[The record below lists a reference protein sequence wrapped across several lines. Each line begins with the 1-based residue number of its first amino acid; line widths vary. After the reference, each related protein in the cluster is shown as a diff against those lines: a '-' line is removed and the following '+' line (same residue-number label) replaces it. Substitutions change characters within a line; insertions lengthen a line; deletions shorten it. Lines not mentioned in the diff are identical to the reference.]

1 MGIHP
6 PGPHSTSLAIL
17 DKEYNVT
24 HDVQTLLATATDA
37 AHLGGEILV
46 KGFRELRKEQIRMKG
61 AGDYVT
67 DLDHRS
73 EEAIIRRI
81 KQSFPDHHIHAEES
95 GEEFSPSP
103 YRWFI
108 DPLDGTTNYVHGV
121 TVFSVSIAAAVDGEM
136 AVAVVLDPIHKEMFW
151 AIKGQG
157 AFLNT
162 LPIWTSEK
170 KTLGESY
177 LASGFPWRS
186 KEYLDLYLNSFREF
200 FSDSS
205 GVRRLG
211 SAAIDLVYT
220 ACGRFDGFWEMKL
233 KPWDIA
239 AGVLIVKEAG
249 GLVSDFRG
257 GQEFMKSGNLLAA
270 NPFIFPKMLEV
281 VKKHLGGVE

>member
-1 MGIHP
+1 M
-6 PGPHSTSLAIL
+6 
-17 DKEYNVT
+17 T
-24 HDVQTLLATATDA
+24 HNVQTLLDTAKDA

-46 KGFRELRKEQIRMKG
+46 KGFRGLKKEQIRMKG

-81 KQSFPDHHIHAEES
+81 KHSYPDHHIHAEES
-95 GEEFSPSP
+95 GEDFSPSP
-103 YRWFI
+103 CRWFI
-108 DPLDGTTNYVHGV
+108 DPLDGTTNYVHGLA
-121 TVFSVSIAAAVDGEM
+121 VFSVSIAVAIDGEM
-136 AVAVVLDPIHKEMFW
+136 ALGIVFDPMHKEMFW
-151 AIKGQG
+151 AVKGQG

-162 LPIWTSEK
+162 LPIRASEK
-170 KTLGESY
+170 KTLGECF

-186 KEYLDLYLNSFREF
+186 KQYLDVYLNSFREF

-211 SAAIDLVYT
+211 SAAMDLAYT

-239 AGVLIVKEAG
+239 AGFLIVKEAG
-249 GLVSDFRG
+249 GMVSDFRG

-270 NPFIFPKMLEV
+270 NPFVFPKMLEV
-281 VKKHLGGVE
+281 VKKHLAGIE